1 LAGSARMPGKILLVQ
16 YALASKDTLKR
27 LILVHGEEKAANALM
42 AKLAE
47 HPELPKPAFPAKGAV
62 FEI

>member
-1 LAGSARMPGKILLVQ
+1 MQ
-16 YALASKDTLKR
+16 YALASKDTLKQ
-27 LILVHGEEKAANALM
+27 LILVHGEQKAANALM